1 LDIHAIHTIRAS
13 QNINKYDEMG
23 EGRPLVQLKHVIL
36 QIINIRAP
44 LNVHMPAYLYDGLHM

>member
-1 LDIHAIHTIRAS
+1 
-13 QNINKYDEMG
+13 MG